1 LAVTIGSLLHA
12 ARRSSATFA
21 NEDGGGGKGGRDGG
35 EGIDNSRNRAG
46 KDIDILVD
54 ATFASPGCD
63 PQAVSRSRR
72 HPQADAPPARS
83 PGFATVN
90 QNLPE
95 FITFSRLNGRTWA
108 P

>member
-1 LAVTIGSLLHA
+1 LAVAIGSLLHA
-12 ARRSSATFA
+12 ARRSSPTFA
-21 NEDGGGGKGGRDGG
+21 NGDGGGGKDGRDG
-35 EGIDNSRNRAG
+35 G